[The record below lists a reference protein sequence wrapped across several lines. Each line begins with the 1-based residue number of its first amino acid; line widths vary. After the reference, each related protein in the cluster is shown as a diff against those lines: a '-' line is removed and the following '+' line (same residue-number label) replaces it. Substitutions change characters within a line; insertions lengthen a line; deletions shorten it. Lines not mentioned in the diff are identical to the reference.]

1 METQI
6 EYGDKLSAD
15 NHILSDCPQLY
26 GSPEATYREFPL
38 PKDDVIY
45 GVATANKLSGEKK
58 IHEENIERKLSGNL
72 PGCN

>member
-26 GSPEATYREFPL
+26 LVTVGAKKAAKLEESTRTPELAVSRYRQQAWRQSTRL
-38 PKDDVIY
+38 
-45 GVATANKLSGEKK
+45 
-58 IHEENIERKLSGNL
+58 
-72 PGCN
+72 